1 MTRMIERNT
10 TVPTSKSQ
18 VYSTAQENQP
28 SVEIHV
34 LQGERE
40 MAADNKSLGRF
51 ILEGIVP
58 APRGVPQIEVTFD
71 INASGILS
79 VSAKDKGTGKEQK
92 ITIQNSGGMSKE
104 EVENLVK
111 EAEANRHKDSEKK
124 QLVEAR
130 NMADS
135 HIHQGE
141 KLLKENADKVKDEDK
156 KLIEEKIEAMKKVL
170 ENPEATK
177 AQIEEAANPLN
188 EALMKVGQAIYAA
201 AGAAADDGVKVKENV
216 GGDAAGEEPTV
227 EAEVEEDDK
236 K

>member
-1 MTRMIERNT
+1 MIERNT
-10 TVPTSKSQ
+10 TIPSSKSQ
-18 VYSTAQENQP
+18 VYSTAQDNQP

-111 EAEANRHKDSEKK
+111 EAEANRHKDKEKK
-124 QLVEAR
+124 ELVEAR

-141 KLLKENADKVKDEDK
+141 KLLKENADKVKEEDK
-156 KLIEEKIEAMKKVL
+156 KLVEEKIEAMKKVL
-170 ENPEATK
+170 ENQEATK

-201 AGAAADDGVKVKENV
+201 GGSPSDDGVKVKENAN
-216 GGDAAGEEPTV
+216 GSSEEPTV